1 MAHKNNKKQK
11 DEETPV
17 CADCRRV
24 AVLEPGALYAAPDS
38 LTKLTN
44 YAKINL

>member
-24 AVLEPGALYAAPDS
+24 AVLEPGALCVNCQKKRVLAAWG
-38 LTKLTN
+38 K
-44 YAKINL
+44 K